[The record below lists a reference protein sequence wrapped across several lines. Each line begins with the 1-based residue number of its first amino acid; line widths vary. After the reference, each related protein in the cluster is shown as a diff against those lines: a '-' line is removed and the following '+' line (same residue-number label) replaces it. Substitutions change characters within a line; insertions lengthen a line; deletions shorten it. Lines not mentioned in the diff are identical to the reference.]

1 MNKYS
6 IGFRS
11 LVVLSGWLLSAAVA
25 QAADQPV
32 HPSKLVTQVCAACH
46 GADGNSAVAM
56 YPKLAG
62 QHQAY
67 LNKQLTE
74 FKAGQRKNPVMSP
87 IAATLSKEDMAELSS
102 YFNAQTPKLG
112 TAKANGADS
121 VGEKI
126 YRAGIADLN
135 VPACASC
142 HGPAG
147 AGIPVQFPRLA
158 GQHAD
163 YTVAQLKLFRSGE
176 RANDP
181 AGMMR
186 AVAAKMSD
194 QDMAAVADYIQGL
207 R

>member
-11 LVVLSGWLLSAAVA
+11 LGMLSGCLWVVAAA

-32 HPSKLVTQVCAACH
+32 QSPKLVTQVCAACH
-46 GADGNSAVAM
+46 GVDGNSAVAM

-87 IAATLSKEDMAELSS
+87 IAATLSKEDMAQLSA

-112 TAKANGADS
+112 TAKSNGPDS
-121 VGEKI
+121 AGEKI
-126 YRAGIADLN
+126 YRAGIADFN

-142 HGPAG
+142 HGPTG

>member
-1 MNKYS
+1 MKNNS
-6 IGFRS
+6 ISFHG
-11 LVVLSGWLLSAAVA
+11 LVTLSACLIAPLA
-25 QAADQPV
+25 FAADQPAQA
-32 HPSKLVTQVCAACH
+32 PKLVTQVCAACH

-62 QHQAY
+62 QHDAY
-67 LNKQLTE
+67 LRKQLAD
-74 FKAGQRKNPVMSP
+74 FKAGQRKSPVMSP
-87 IAATLSKEDMAELSS
+87 VAATLSKEDMAQLSS
-102 YFNAQTPKLG
+102 YFNGQTPKLG
-112 TAKANGADS
+112 TAKSNGTAS
-121 VGEKI
+121 KGEKI

-142 HGPAG
+142 HGPTG

-176 RANDP
+176 RVNDP